1 MLPVPEGLEGERV
14 DAALARLFGVSRT
27 RAAELAATGHV
38 QVNGVLV
45 GKSDRVRAG
54 DVLDVELV
62 TGAERPEPSIVPT
75 PVPGMGIVYDDTE
88 IVVVDKPAGVAAHP
102 SVGWTGPD
110 AVSYTHLDVYKR
122 QAPGSARPRPR
133 PSNGCLLYTS
143 RCV

>member
-45 GKSDRVRAG
+45 GKSDRVRAC

-62 TGAERPEPSIVPT
+62 TARGVPHGHLT
-75 PVPGMGIVYDDTE
+75 AVGSPILEEAYVRF
-88 IVVVDKPAGVAAHP
+88 AARLQN
-102 SVGWTGPD
+102 GP
-110 AVSYTHLDVYKR
+110 THD
-122 QAPGSARPRPR
+122 
-133 PSNGCLLYTS
+133 
-143 RCV
+143 